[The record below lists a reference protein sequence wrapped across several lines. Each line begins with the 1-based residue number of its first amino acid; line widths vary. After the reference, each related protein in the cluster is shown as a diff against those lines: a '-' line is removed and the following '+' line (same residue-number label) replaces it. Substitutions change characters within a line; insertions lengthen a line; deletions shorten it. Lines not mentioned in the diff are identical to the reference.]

1 MKKVLCLL
9 ISLVLFIPVNIYGKN
24 VDLREINLTIDFNDD
39 WYVFTRYNL
48 DNNKDLE
55 TLGVTKDYMENFF
68 NENEAYIDASPKELG
83 TDFILRIKSVED
95 MNNLSNY
102 PDDVVKEVAKEIS
115 KLVSSEDYKVY
126 NNGKTKYAVVK
137 YYDEASKYNILTYYT
152 VVNAQ
157 GYTFQIQKQSDITQ
171 TDETNMK
178 TIMDSAIFNVL
189 DKYKNESEDVQKELD
204 KDTKKDLSFKNIL
217 IYAGVGALIGVISI
231 LLSNKNKNKKGEI

>member
-48 DNNKDLE
+48 DGNKDLE

-102 PDDVVKEVAKEIS
+102 PDDVVKEVAKEVG
-115 KLVSSEDYKVY
+115 KLVSSTDYKIY
-126 NNGKTKYAVVK
+126 NSGKNKYAVIK

-157 GYTFQIQKQSDITQ
+157 GYTFQIQKQSNITQ

-178 TIMDSAIFNVL
+178 TIMDSATFNVL

-204 KDTKKDLSFKNIL
+204 NVGKKDFNIKNIL
-217 IYAGVGALIGVISI
+217 IYAGVGALIGIIATVISTR
-231 LLSNKNKNKKGEI
+231 NNKK

>member
-9 ISLVLFIPVNIYGKN
+9 ISLVLFIPVNIDGKN

-48 DNNKDLE
+48 DGNKDLE

-83 TDFILRIKSVED
+83 TDFILRIKPVED

-178 TIMDSAIFNVL
+178 TIMDSATFNVL

-204 KDTKKDLSFKNIL
+204 NVGKKDFNIKNIL

-231 LLSNKNKNKKGEI
+231 LISNKKKNKKGEI

>member
-48 DNNKDLE
+48 DGNKDLE

-83 TDFILRIKSVED
+83 TDFILRIKPVED

-115 KLVSSEDYKVY
+115 KLVSSTDYKIY
-126 NNGKTKYAVVK
+126 NSGKNKYAVVK

-178 TIMDSAIFNVL
+178 TIMDSATFNVL

-204 KDTKKDLSFKNIL
+204 NVGKKDFNIKNIL
-217 IYAGVGALIGVISI
+217 IYAGVVALIGIIATVISTR
-231 LLSNKNKNKKGEI
+231 NNKK

>member
-24 VDLREINLTIDFNDD
+24 VDLSEINLTIDFNDD

-48 DNNKDLE
+48 DGNKDLE
-55 TLGVTKDYMENFF
+55 TLGVTKAYMENFF

-83 TDFILRIKSVED
+83 TDFILRIKPVED

-126 NNGKTKYAVVK
+126 NNGKTKYAIVR
-137 YYDEASKYNILTYYT
+137 YYDETSKYNVLAYYT

-178 TIMDSAIFNVL
+178 TIMDSATFNVL

-204 KDTKKDLSFKNIL
+204 NVGKKDFNIKNIL
-217 IYAGVGALIGVISI
+217 IYAGVGALIGIIATVISTR
-231 LLSNKNKNKKGEI
+231 NNKK

>member
-48 DNNKDLE
+48 DGNKDLE

-102 PDDVVKEVAKEIS
+102 PDDVVKEVAKEVS

-126 NNGKTKYAVVK
+126 NNGKTKYAIVR
-137 YYDEASKYNILTYYT
+137 YYDETSKYNVLAYYT

-157 GYTFQIQKQSDITQ
+157 GYTFQMQKQSDITQ

-178 TIMDSAIFNVL
+178 TIMDSATFNVL

-204 KDTKKDLSFKNIL
+204 NVGKKDFNIKNIL
-217 IYAGVGALIGVISI
+217 IYTGVGALIGIIATVISTR
-231 LLSNKNKNKKGEI
+231 NNKK

>member
-1 MKKVLCLL
+1 MKKILCLL
-9 ISLVLFIPVNIYGKN
+9 ISLVLFIPVNIYGKTI
-24 VDLREINLTIDFNDD
+24 DLSEINLTIDFNDD

-48 DNNKDLE
+48 EGNKDLE
-55 TLGVTKDYMENFF
+55 TLGVTKDYMEKFF

-83 TDFILRIKSVED
+83 ADFILRIKTVEE

-102 PDDVVKEVAKEIS
+102 PDDMVNEVAKEVG
-115 KLVSSEDYKVY
+115 KLVSSTDYKIY
-126 NNGKTKYAVVK
+126 NSGKNKYAVVK

-178 TIMDSAIFNVL
+178 TIMYSATFNVL

-204 KDTKKDLSFKNIL
+204 NVGKKDFNIKNIL
-217 IYAGVGALIGVISI
+217 IYAGVGALIAIMATVISTR
-231 LLSNKNKNKKGEI
+231 NNKK

>member
-1 MKKVLCLL
+1 MKKILC
-9 ISLVLFIPVNIYGKN
+9 ISIGFMLFIPISIYGKT
-24 VDLREINLTIDFNDD
+24 VDLSEVNLSIDFNDD

-83 TDFILRIKSVED
+83 TDFILRIKPVED

-115 KLVSSEDYKVY
+115 KLVSSTDYKIY
-126 NNGKTKYAVVK
+126 NSGKNKYAVVK

-178 TIMDSAIFNVL
+178 TIMDSATFNVL
-189 DKYKNESEDVQKELD
+189 DKYKNENQLNES
-204 KDTKKDLSFKNIL
+204 
-217 IYAGVGALIGVISI
+217 
-231 LLSNKNKNKKGEI
+231 

>member
-9 ISLVLFIPVNIYGKN
+9 ISLVLFIPISIYGKT
-24 VDLREINLTIDFNDD
+24 VDLSEINLTIDFNDD

-48 DNNKDLE
+48 DGNKDLD

-102 PDDVVKEVAKEIS
+102 PDDIVKEVAKEVG
-115 KLVSSEDYKVY
+115 KLVSSTDYKIY
-126 NNGKTKYAVVK
+126 NSGKNKYAIVR
-137 YYDEASKYNILTYYT
+137 YYDETSKYNVLAYYT

-178 TIMDSAIFNVL
+178 TIMDSATFNVL

-204 KDTKKDLSFKNIL
+204 NVGKKDFNIKNIL
-217 IYAGVGALIGVISI
+217 IYTGVGALIGIIATVISTR
-231 LLSNKNKNKKGEI
+231 NNKK

>member
-48 DNNKDLE
+48 DGNKDLE

-102 PDDVVKEVAKEIS
+102 PDDIVKEVAKEVG
-115 KLVSSEDYKVY
+115 KLVSSTDYKIY
-126 NNGKTKYAVVK
+126 NSGKNKYAIVR
-137 YYDEASKYNILTYYT
+137 YYDETSKYNVLAYYT

-178 TIMDSAIFNVL
+178 TIMDSATFNVL

-204 KDTKKDLSFKNIL
+204 NVGKKDFNIKNIL
-217 IYAGVGALIGVISI
+217 IYTGVGALIGIIATVISTR
-231 LLSNKNKNKKGEI
+231 NNKK

>member
-48 DNNKDLE
+48 DGNKDLE

-83 TDFILRIKSVED
+83 TDFILRIKPVED

-115 KLVSSEDYKVY
+115 KLVSSTDYKIY
-126 NNGKTKYAVVK
+126 NSGKTKYAVVK

-178 TIMDSAIFNVL
+178 TIMDSATFNVL

-231 LLSNKNKNKKGEI
+231 LLSNKKKNKKGEI

>member
-48 DNNKDLE
+48 DGNKDLE

-102 PDDVVKEVAKEIS
+102 PDDVVKEVAKEVG
-115 KLVSSEDYKVY
+115 KLVSSTDYKIY
-126 NNGKTKYAVVK
+126 NSGKNKYAIVR
-137 YYDEASKYNILTYYT
+137 YYDETSKYNVLAYYT

-178 TIMDSAIFNVL
+178 TIMDSATFNVL

-204 KDTKKDLSFKNIL
+204 NVGKKDFNIKNIL
-217 IYAGVGALIGVISI
+217 IYTGVGALIGIIATVISTR
-231 LLSNKNKNKKGEI
+231 NNKK

>member
-24 VDLREINLTIDFNDD
+24 VDLSEINLTIDFNDD

-83 TDFILRIKSVED
+83 TDFILRIKPVED

-102 PDDVVKEVAKEIS
+102 PDNIVKEVAKEIS
-115 KLVSSEDYKVY
+115 KLVSSEDYKIY
-126 NNGKTKYAVVK
+126 NSGKNKYAVVK

-178 TIMDSAIFNVL
+178 TIMDSATFNVL

-204 KDTKKDLSFKNIL
+204 NVGKKDFNIKNIYISL
-217 IYAGVGALIGVISI
+217 I
-231 LLSNKNKNKKGEI
+231 

>member
-48 DNNKDLE
+48 DGNKDLE

-102 PDDVVKEVAKEIS
+102 PDDVVKEVAKEVG
-115 KLVSSEDYKVY
+115 KLVSSTDYKIY
-126 NNGKTKYAVVK
+126 NSGKNKYAVIK

-178 TIMDSAIFNVL
+178 TIMDSATFNVL

-204 KDTKKDLSFKNIL
+204 NVGKKDFNIKNIL
-217 IYAGVGALIGVISI
+217 IYVGVGALIGIIATVISTR
-231 LLSNKNKNKKGEI
+231 NNKK

>member
-48 DNNKDLE
+48 DVNKDLE

-83 TDFILRIKSVED
+83 TDFILRIKPVED

-178 TIMDSAIFNVL
+178 TIMDSATFNVL

-204 KDTKKDLSFKNIL
+204 NVGKKDFNIKNIL
-217 IYAGVGALIGVISI
+217 IYAGVVALIGIIATVISTR
-231 LLSNKNKNKKGEI
+231 NNKK

>member
-48 DNNKDLE
+48 DGNKDLE

-83 TDFILRIKSVED
+83 TDFILRIKPVED

-115 KLVSSEDYKVY
+115 KLVSSTDYKIY
-126 NNGKTKYAVVK
+126 NSGKNKYAVVK

-178 TIMDSAIFNVL
+178 TIMDSATFNVL

-204 KDTKKDLSFKNIL
+204 AVGKKDFNIKNIL
-217 IYAGVGALIGVISI
+217 IYVGVGALIGIIATVISTR
-231 LLSNKNKNKKGEI
+231 NNKK

>member
-24 VDLREINLTIDFNDD
+24 VDLSEINLTIDFNDD

-48 DNNKDLE
+48 DGNKDLE

-83 TDFILRIKSVED
+83 TDFILRIKPVED

-115 KLVSSEDYKVY
+115 KLVSSTDYKIY
-126 NNGKTKYAVVK
+126 NSGKNKYAVVK

-178 TIMDSAIFNVL
+178 TIMDSATFNVL

-204 KDTKKDLSFKNIL
+204 NVGKKDFNIKNIL
-217 IYAGVGALIGVISI
+217 IYVGVGALIGIIATVISTR
-231 LLSNKNKNKKGEI
+231 NNKK

>member
-24 VDLREINLTIDFNDD
+24 VDLSEINLTIDFNDD

-48 DNNKDLE
+48 DGNKDLE

-83 TDFILRIKSVED
+83 TDFILRIKPVED

-115 KLVSSEDYKVY
+115 KLVSSTDYKIY
-126 NNGKTKYAVVK
+126 NSGKNKYAVVK

-178 TIMDSAIFNVL
+178 TIMDSATFNVL

-204 KDTKKDLSFKNIL
+204 NVGKKDFNIKNIF
-217 IYAGVGALIGVISI
+217 IYAGVGALIGIIATVISTR
-231 LLSNKNKNKKGEI
+231 NNKK

>member
-1 MKKVLCLL
+1 MKKILCIL
-9 ISLVLFIPVNIYGKN
+9 IGFMLFIPISIYGKT
-24 VDLREINLTIDFNDD
+24 VDLSEVNLSIDFNDD

-48 DNNKDLE
+48 DNNKELE
-55 TLGVTKDYMENFF
+55 SLGLTKEYMENFF

-83 TDFILRIKSVED
+83 TDFILRIKPVED

-102 PDDVVKEVAKEIS
+102 PDNIVKEVAKEIS

-126 NNGKTKYAVVK
+126 NSGKNKYAVVK

-178 TIMDSAIFNVL
+178 TIMDSATFNVL

-204 KDTKKDLSFKNIL
+204 KDAKKDLSFKNIL

-231 LLSNKNKNKKGEI
+231 LISNKKKNKKGEI